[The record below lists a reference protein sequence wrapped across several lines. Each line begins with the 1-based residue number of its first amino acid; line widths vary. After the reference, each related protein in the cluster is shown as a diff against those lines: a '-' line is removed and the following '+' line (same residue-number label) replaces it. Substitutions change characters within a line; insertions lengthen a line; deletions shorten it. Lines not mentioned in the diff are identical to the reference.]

1 MVAPEDEKTTSLFSQ
16 KDELEAQAELRHD
29 EVQEAASALA
39 DEGRFEDALARIR
52 AFPAEYRNTRAW
64 NSLEGLRRQI
74 EARARSK

>member
-1 MVAPEDEKTTSLFSQ
+1 LISQEVENSTGLLSQ
-16 KDELEAQAELRHD
+16 KAELEALADRRHD
-29 EVQEAASALA
+29 EIQEAASALA

-52 AFPAEYRNTRAW
+52 SFPPEYRNTRAW